1 MNDSISSSNRQ
12 LSLLIVGVGNGGCNT
27 VQTIA
32 RQWPNGP
39 RIVGVNTD
47 RRALAGLEAIEGIPI
62 GEKVLKGLGTGGE
75 PRIARQAAESDIEKL
90 RSLFDGIELV
100 IFAVGLGGGTGS
112 GVAPLLIDE
121 AKKAGALTL
130 CFVMLPFEFEGPR
143 RKEQAEHGL
152 QAIRDLADG
161 VICLP
166 SQRLTALV
174 KDKANI
180 REAFRKAETML
191 ATGIREFWRVLSHSS
206 VINFDFAD
214 LRAFLQ
220 NSNGN
225 CIFCCSE
232 GNGAKRIEM
241 VLDSIKRHILFNSC
255 RTLAEADS
263 FAICITGGADLAI
276 REIDAVIKGIVALG
290 RKDALAMTGVGC
302 EPEWQEKI
310 NVTILAA
317 EKRLGNANQAPA
329 DIEQARQDIN
339 PKAYSKEHSEPG
351 QPDLIQTGLFD
362 AVEQGR
368 FKGVSPTIV
377 DGSNLDIPT
386 FIRRRIQIQKAKIVS
401 I

>member
-1 MNDSISSSNRQ
+1 MNDSISSANRH
-12 LSLLIVGVGNGGCNT
+12 LSLLIVGIGNGGCNT

-47 RRALAGLEAIEGIPI
+47 QLALAELETIESIPI
-62 GEKVLKGLGTGGE
+62 GEKVLKGLGTGGD

-90 RSLFDGIELV
+90 RSLFNDVKLA

-143 RKEQAEHGL
+143 RKEQAERGL
-152 QAIRDLADG
+152 QAIRDAADG

-166 SQRLTALV
+166 SQRLVTLV
-174 KDKANI
+174 EDKANI
-180 REAFRKAETML
+180 REAFRRAETML
-191 ATGIREFWRVLSHSS
+191 AAGIREFWRVLNRSS

-232 GNGAKRIEM
+232 GSGEQRIEM
-241 VLDSIKRHILFNSC
+241 VLDDIKKHVLFNNC
-255 RTLAEADS
+255 QTLANVDS
-263 FAICITGGADLAI
+263 FVICITGGADLSI
-276 REIDAVIKGIVALG
+276 NDVNEVVQGILALG
-290 RKDALAMTGVGC
+290 SKEALVMTGVGC
-302 EPEWQEKI
+302 EPEWRENI
-310 NVTILAA
+310 HVTILAA
-317 EKRLGNANQAPA
+317 EKGLSGAKPAPA
-329 DIEQARQDIN
+329 NGEPARQDVTKS
-339 PKAYSKEHSEPG
+339 PSKEHSESG
-351 QPDLIQTGLFD
+351 QPALIQTGLFD

-368 FKGVSPTIV
+368 FKGISPTIV
-377 DGSNLDIPT
+377 DGSNLDAPT
-386 FIRRRIQIQKAKIVS
+386 FIRRRIQVQKAKIAN